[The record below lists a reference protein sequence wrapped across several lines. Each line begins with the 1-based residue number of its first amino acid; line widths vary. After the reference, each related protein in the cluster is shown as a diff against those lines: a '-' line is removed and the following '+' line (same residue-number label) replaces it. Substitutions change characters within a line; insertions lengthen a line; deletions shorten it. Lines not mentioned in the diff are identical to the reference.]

1 MNKTR
6 VRTRPQPRRQP
17 SAAGFTLMELM
28 IAAGILVFAIVG
40 LLSTYISGSLMGVA
54 NRGLVVAS
62 TDAQYVLEKMRDT
75 TYVNIASY
83 TDGNFTNLQNE
94 SIRVTV
100 TEGTNEKDVAV
111 NVTWLEGGRQRSH
124 VITTKIAW

>member
-1 MNKTR
+1 
-6 VRTRPQPRRQP
+6 
-17 SAAGFTLMELM
+17 MELM

-54 NRGLVVAS
+54 NLGRVVAS
-62 TDAQYVLEKMRDT
+62 TDAQYVLEKMRDM
-75 TYVNIASY
+75 TYDNNASY